1 MKRTSL
7 MFAIALACAIF
18 PLVIPAAVWIKEETG
33 TYSLT
38 DPDNWK
44 DGTLPTSSAVANIG
58 YYSTALKTGFVE
70 PNGHQIITGDST
82 MKVLEVI
89 SANPVT
95 DSTVRTFTGNI
106 TAERCTIR
114 TGTNEISGTLTLT
127 AQSGSSGDYA
137 TYSIVG
143 TSAEGRTVLSSVLD
157 IISGGVLL
165 ATNKHAFYVP
175 RYPDSAG
182 VSRNASGRLRLRE
195 GGSIRLAS
203 DLVNQN
209 SGLLLGMTTAD
220 GSSTASWLVSS
231 YVQDGGYA
239 KIGRFIAGG
248 EPCANASMTVC
259 GGILD
264 LSYVG
269 SAGQFLVGQKGYGSF
284 QQLGGEIHVNT
295 NHQLVTLKYTQSYAF
310 TVGSGLAAS
319 NGLTNACFYAC
330 GGKFVNGSAFSIQG
344 PATNMTGVM
353 AASATLDGSAVMT
366 SRTVRVGANR
376 GDGQAVLNLNGGIL
390 STAYLRGYDGGGR
403 LGASEVNANGGT
415 VSFPDDGITIED
427 QFLYID
433 RINIYSGGL
442 TVDCGRN
449 INLGTASIAATLRS
463 PSGMGLTALKRSSL
477 NGCIYTPQ
485 VMISG
490 GSGSNATAV
499 ALVDYNRNA
508 MTGIVIT
515 CCGEGYKAD
524 DTLTVKITRASAS
537 SGSTIIDGTA
547 KTFAANTPGALVK
560 TGTGNLN
567 LYAQPEFDG
576 TYEVREGRM
585 IQTTATTGSEKVS
598 AVVVG
603 GADAVFQCGSADATA
618 TVANSN
624 PINREATLT
633 LGTANGPGTL
643 EIPAAANGQAV
654 AFAQT
659 FASLTVAGM
668 GNAIEMAS
676 GNPAANGAKVT
687 FGDISCPDGAEV
699 TIPHWKSS
707 FKVYVTGR
715 PARTVFRNV
724 RFAGTDL
731 HAAVGQDGQLIPAPG
746 FTMILR

>member
-1 MKRTSL
+1 MKRTSSML
-7 MFAIALACAIF
+7 AIAMACAIF
-18 PLVIPAAVWIKEETG
+18 PLVISAAVWIKGETG

-70 PNGHQIITGDST
+70 PNGHQIVTGDST
-82 MKVLEVI
+82 MKVLDVI

-127 AQSGSSGDYA
+127 AQSGSSDEYA

-143 TSAEGRTVLSSVLD
+143 TSAEGRTTLSGVLD
-157 IISGGVLL
+157 IISGGALL
-165 ATNKHAFYVP
+165 ATNRHAFYVP
-175 RYPDSAG
+175 RYPESAG
-182 VSRNASGRLRLRE
+182 ASRNASGRIRLRE
-195 GGSIRLAS
+195 GGRIQLAS
-203 DLVNQN
+203 DLVNPN
-209 SGLLLGMTTAD
+209 SGLLLGVATTD

-264 LSYVG
+264 LSYV
-269 SAGQFLVGQKGYGSF
+269 SSSGQFLVGQKGYGSF
-284 QQLGGEIHVNT
+284 QQLGGEVHVNT
-295 NHQLVTLKYTQSYAF
+295 NHPLVTLKYTQSYAF

-319 NGLTNACFYAC
+319 NGLANACFYAC
-330 GGKFVNGSAFSIQG
+330 GGKFINGNAFSIQG
-344 PATNMTGVM
+344 PTNLTGVM
-353 AASATLDGSAVMT
+353 AASATLDGSVVMT
-366 SRTVRVGANR
+366 SKTVRVGANT
-376 GDGQAVLNLNGGIL
+376 GDGQAVLNLNGGFL
-390 STAYLRGYDGGGR
+390 STAYLRGYNGSGR

-415 VSFPDDGITIED
+415 VSFPGDGVTIED

-442 TVDCGRN
+442 TVDCGTN
-449 INLGTASIAATLRS
+449 INFGTASIAATLRS
-463 PSGMGLTALKRSSL
+463 PSGMGLVALKRSSL
-477 NGCIYTPQ
+477 AGCTYTPQ

-508 MTGIVIT
+508 LTGIVIT
-515 CCGEGYKAD
+515 CCGEGYKAG
-524 DTLTVKITRASAS
+524 DTLTVGITRASAS
-537 SGSTIIDGTA
+537 AGSTIVDGTT
-547 KTFAANTPGALVK
+547 KTFAANTPGAFVK
-560 TGTGNLN
+560 TGTGNLS

-585 IQTTATTGSEKVS
+585 IQTTATTGSEKIS
-598 AVVVG
+598 AVIVG
-603 GADAVFQCGSADATA
+603 GENAVFQCGSADATA

-624 PINREATLT
+624 PINPSATLT
-633 LGTANGPGTL
+633 LGSSYGPGTL
-643 EIPAAANGQAV
+643 EIPAAANGQAA
-654 AFAQT
+654 AFGQT
-659 FASLTVAGM
+659 FASLTVVGT
-668 GNAIEMAS
+668 GNAIGMAS
-676 GNPAANGAKVT
+676 GNTAANGAKVT

-699 TIPHWKSS
+699 TIPQWKSS